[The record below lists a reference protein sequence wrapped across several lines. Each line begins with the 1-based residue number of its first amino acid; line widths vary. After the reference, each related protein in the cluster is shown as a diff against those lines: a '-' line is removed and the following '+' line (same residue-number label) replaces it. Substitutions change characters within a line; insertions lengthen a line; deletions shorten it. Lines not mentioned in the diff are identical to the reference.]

1 MLAGQWSIESTG
13 IKFDCSQ
20 GTLLR
25 VASYS
30 LFALFGAA
38 ALNEL
43 ALTVLGLRGEQQGCI
58 WPWLACHL
66 DSHQVT
72 ACLLEQA
79 RDLPQFASGAG
90 RHRPFDPLAWLLP
103 ACHVPCPALQGG
115 PLRRASGG
123 S

>member
-1 MLAGQWSIESTG
+1 MLPFTCLPARPCISAGQWSIESTG

-43 ALTVLGLRGEQQGCI
+43 ALTVLGLRGEQQGPICSTGQLPCEC
-58 WPWLACHL
+58 WQPPSACMAAL
-66 DSHQVT
+66 WCSIRVPTDG
-72 ACLLEQA
+72 CLPPA
-79 RDLPQFASGAG
+79 LP
-90 RHRPFDPLAWLLP
+90 H
-103 ACHVPCPALQGG
+103 ALQGG
-115 PLRRASGG
+115 LLRRASAD